1 MRAWLLDAGANI
13 LATDSLDAGVRS
25 ARGEVCARV
34 LDLITSEW
42 MDEIADLPTML
53 SGMVGSAQGWVD
65 APYVGAPAG
74 LREIADSVVTAPRER
89 TWIVPGVAGTGVS
102 GAPDV
107 MRGEETQL
115 LGLED
120 DGFVVLPGT
129 HTKWAEVTGGRI
141 TSFST
146 CLTGETFGLLRDHGL
161 VGAVMDGKVLDE
173 AAFARGMD
181 DLKLP
186 GGLLHHL
193 FTVRSRTLRGQLE
206 PAEAWSYCSGL
217 LIGSEVTSMLR
228 ALEPTGTVR
237 VVASPGIGG
246 RYATALHAQ
255 GLDAEVVDGDE
266 VAARG
271 LMRIAQE
278 RGVVS

>member
-1 MRAWLLDAGANI
+1 MSEPETEISTVSVPRPVLLGLDWGSTRVRAWLLDAGANI

-120 DGFVVLPGT
+120 DERVIFEGVC
-129 HTKWAEVTGGRI
+129 ED
-141 TSFST
+141 
-146 CLTGETFGLLRDHGL
+146 LR
-161 VGAVMDGKVLDE
+161 
-173 AAFARGMD
+173 R
-181 DLKLP
+181 
-186 GGLLHHL
+186 
-193 FTVRSRTLRGQLE
+193 
-206 PAEAWSYCSGL
+206 
-217 LIGSEVTSMLR
+217 LI
-228 ALEPTGTVR
+228 
-237 VVASPGIGG
+237 
-246 RYATALHAQ
+246 
-255 GLDAEVVDGDE
+255 DA
-266 VAARG
+266 
-271 LMRIAQE
+271 
-278 RGVVS
+278 